1 MKKIITASLL
11 FTFCLITAFAQDRQ
25 AILKVM
31 QTQETAW
38 NKGDIPGFMQGY
50 WKSDS
55 LTFIGKTGP
64 EHGWQTTL
72 DHYKKAYPDKA
83 TMGQLTFSTLNIKL
97 LDANN
102 AFVIGAWHLKR
113 EKGDVGGWFTL
124 LFRKI
129 KGEWKIVVDHTS

>member
-1 MKKIITASLL
+1 MAVTL
-11 FTFCLITAFAQDRQ
+11 FVLSSMFCLAQDKA

-55 LTFIGKTGP
+55 LTFIGKSGP

-72 DHYKKAYPDKA
+72 DHYIKAYPDKS
-83 TMGQLTFSTLNIKL
+83 TMGQLTFSNLNIKM

-102 AFVIGAWHLKR
+102 AFVIGSWQLKR
-113 EKGDVGGWFTL
+113 AKGDVGGWFTL